1 MNSEARRRPIP
12 VDGLVGKL
20 KEAAMNG
27 VPHDLVHVAQV
38 KSGGFEG
45 GIAHYSLVTHGKA
58 IDEHDYSQEYPG
70 YRLLRA

>member
-1 MNSEARRRPIP
+1 
-12 VDGLVGKL
+12 
-20 KEAAMNG
+20 MNG

-45 GIAHYSLVTHGKA
+45 GIAHYSLVTHGQA